1 MGGGVGDDWI
11 TEGQH
16 RRCVGGTEDQDRP
29 WAGCRGLWALVLNR
43 RLLPGGAPS
52 LGQILALG
60 DGPPHLFSA
69 LSCMPVP
76 PPPPRERWLPF
87 SWILLTSGINT
98 PEMIPHPESWQWL
111 A

>member
-1 MGGGVGDDWI
+1 MGAFLSCSYRSSEMGGGVGDDWI
-11 TEGQH
+11 TEDQH
-16 RRCVGGTEDQDRP
+16 RP

-69 LSCMPVP
+69 LSCMPVVP
-76 PPPPRERWLPF
+76 PPPPRP
-87 SWILLTSGINT
+87 G
-98 PEMIPHPESWQWL
+98 
-111 A
+111 

>member
-1 MGGGVGDDWI
+1 MGAFLSCSYRSSEMGGGVGDDWI

-16 RRCVGGTEDQDRP
+16 RRCVWGTEDQHRP

-60 DGPPHLFSA
+60 DGPPIS
-69 LSCMPVP
+69 SQP
-76 PPPPRERWLPF
+76 
-87 SWILLTSGINT
+87 
-98 PEMIPHPESWQWL
+98 
-111 A
+111 